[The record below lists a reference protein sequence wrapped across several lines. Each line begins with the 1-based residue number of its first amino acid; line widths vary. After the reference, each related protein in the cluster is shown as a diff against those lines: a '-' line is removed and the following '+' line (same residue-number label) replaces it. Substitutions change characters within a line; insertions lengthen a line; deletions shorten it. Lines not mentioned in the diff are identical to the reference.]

1 MKVKDRKF
9 YKCLEQILDKCIKET
24 NNEENDDYCYQHYY
38 TIIRDLRSIFKH
50 RKITLK
56 NTDYLYGFLKGHE
69 EYYTEAVNK
78 RNEENKKDEDWTKEH
93 RYVYKFLSTYLKFK
107 EIKQNLYISKHIFW
121 DEIENENEVSLFF
134 SKREGDLDE
143 IK

>member
-38 TIIRDLRSIFKH
+38 TIIFDLRSIFKH

-56 NTDYLYGFLKGHE
+56 NTDYLYGFLKSSE
-69 EYYTEAVNK
+69 ECYAKGAV
-78 RNEENKKDEDWTKEH
+78 NKKDEDWTKEH
-93 RYVYKFLSTYLKFK
+93 RYVYKFLSTYRKFK